1 MGCKIEVEVI
11 TNKKILLVTFLLIFG
26 VGSCTLI
33 KFIDAVNPVW
43 SMSSQEQQEIKDK
56 AKKATIEYF
65 KKEKNVGVTI
75 TNAEFSG
82 EMGGLKVFVDGYI
95 SNDKNK
101 GFSVTVYTH
110 MDYEVKEFFVE

>member
-1 MGCKIEVEVI
+1 MV
-11 TNKKILLVTFLLIFG
+11 
-26 VGSCTLI
+26 SCTVI

-43 SMSSQEQQEIKDK
+43 AMSSQEQQEIKDK

-65 KKEKNVGVTI
+65 KKEKNVDVTI
-75 TNAEFSG
+75 TDVEFSG

-101 GFSVTVYTH
+101 GFSVVVSSH
-110 MDYEVKEFFVE
+110 RDYEVSELFVE

>member
-1 MGCKIEVEVI
+1 MV
-11 TNKKILLVTFLLIFG
+11 
-26 VGSCTLI
+26 SCTVI

-43 SMSSQEQQEIKDK
+43 AMSSQEQQEIKDK

-65 KKEKNVGVTI
+65 KKEKNVDVTI
-75 TNAEFSG
+75 TDVEFSG

-101 GFSVTVYTH
+101 GFSVVVSSH
-110 MDYEVKEFFVE
+110 RDYKVSELFVE

>member
-1 MGCKIEVEVI
+1 MV
-11 TNKKILLVTFLLIFG
+11 
-26 VGSCTLI
+26 SCTVI

-43 SMSSQEQQEIKDK
+43 AMSSQEQQEIKDK

-65 KKEKNVGVTI
+65 KKEKNVDVTI
-75 TNAEFSG
+75 TDVEFSG

-101 GFSVTVYTH
+101 GLSVVVSSH
-110 MDYEVKEFFVE
+110 RDYEVSELFVE

>member
-1 MGCKIEVEVI
+1 M
-11 TNKKILLVTFLLIFG
+11 KKILLVTFLLILG
-26 VGSCTLI
+26 VGSCTVI
-33 KFIDAVNPVW
+33 KFIDAVNPIW
-43 SMSSQEQQEIKDK
+43 AMSSQEQQEIKDK

-65 KKEKNVGVTI
+65 KKEKNVDVTI

-101 GFSVTVYTH
+101 GFSVKVSTH
-110 MDYEVKEFFVE
+110 MDYEVKEFFVD

>member
-1 MGCKIEVEVI
+1 MIIGI
-11 TNKKILLVTFLLIFG
+11 ILIGMV
-26 VGSCTLI
+26 SCTVI
-33 KFIDAVNPVW
+33 KFIDALDPVW
-43 SMSSQEQQEIKDK
+43 TMSSQEQQETKDK

-65 KKEKNVGVTI
+65 KKEKNVDVTI

-101 GFSVTVYTH
+101 GFSVKVSSTN
-110 MDYEVKEFFVE
+110 DYEVRELSSP